1 MVRRRRVQLRHLLST
16 WWTNFKNRLSPINV
30 IGVMAMV
37 CLMAASWNIFQ
48 TTQLSESNKKAL
60 CALRVERLHDV
71 EESEKFLAENP
82 GDKIVLGEVTI
93 ARATIEDDLNDA
105 RETVAA
111 TDHLSCPE
119 DG

>member
-1 MVRRRRVQLRHLLST
+1 M
-16 WWTNFKNRLSPINV
+16 
-30 IGVMAMV
+30 
-37 CLMAASWNIFQ
+37 
-48 TTQLSESNKKAL
+48 
-60 CALRVERLHDV
+60 
-71 EESEKFLAENP
+71 EESEKFLAEHP

-93 ARATIEDDLNDA
+93 PRVQIEDDLNDA